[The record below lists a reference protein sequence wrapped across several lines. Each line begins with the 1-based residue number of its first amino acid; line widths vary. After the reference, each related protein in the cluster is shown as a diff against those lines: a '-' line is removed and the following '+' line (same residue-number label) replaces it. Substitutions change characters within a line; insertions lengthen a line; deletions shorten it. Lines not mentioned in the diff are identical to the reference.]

1 MTIPGKNRNDR
12 FILNKWIYAK
22 DSVGIIPA
30 LAGRTRELLQ
40 GDSFIGFVYADHEA
54 GISMKLHALC
64 MMDDTQEIRITYD
77 KVQSIAGVTFRYDV
91 LNLPYYHVIPK
102 EKVTA
107 LHLPEEPEWLHFY
120 EDKNLAVLR
129 AMTDID
135 PFRADGFF
143 DDVQVLL
150 FYGEQQD
157 VPELMWV
164 RLERYLP
171 ETRSFQGILLNKP
184 FKSSTVD
191 KGDRIEVRKGLYL
204 DWECVVA
211 YL

>member
-1 MTIPGKNRNDR
+1 
-12 FILNKWIYAK
+12 
-22 DSVGIIPA
+22 
-30 LAGRTRELLQ
+30 
-40 GDSFIGFVYADHEA
+40 
-54 GISMKLHALC
+54 
-64 MMDDTQEIRITYD
+64 MMDDPREIRITYD
-77 KVQSIAGVTFRYDV
+77 KVQSFAGVTFRYDV
-91 LNLPYYHVIPK
+91 LNLLDYHVIPK
-102 EKVTA
+102 ENVA
-107 LHLPEEPEWLHFY
+107 VLHLPMEPDWLHFY

-143 DDVQVLL
+143 EEVQVLL
-150 FYGEQQD
+150 FYGERK
-157 VPELMWV
+157 VAPEMIWV